1 MAVEINRLLDVVI
14 RENASDLHLTVG
26 RPPVIRLHGTLRS
39 LSLAELGPDDT
50 VAMMKSIASERH
62 QQELSERGGSDFGF
76 AYSEAARFRVSI
88 FRERGNVGLVLRLI
102 PSRLL
107 TFEEIGLPPI
117 VKDLCLRPRGMVLV
131 TGPTGCGKTTTL
143 ATMLDF
149 INTETA
155 CHIIT
160 VEDPIEYYHKHK
172 KSVVTQREILN
183 DVPAFD
189 EAIWRALRMDPDV
202 ILVGEMR
209 NIETIAAAITAAE
222 TGHMVFAT
230 LHTTGAAA
238 TVDRIIDAFPVNQ
251 QNQIRAQL
259 SVTLEAV
266 ISQSLCTKLDESGR
280 IAAFELMF
288 CTPAI
293 QNLIREAKT
302 FRIPS
307 FIQTGANQ
315 GMILLDDFLFNLWTQ
330 KTISFNEMIQKCQDA
345 DAVQNKVREY
355 TEELKRHQG
364 RQGRR

>member
-1 MAVEINRLLDVVI
+1 MGVEINKLLDVVI

-26 RPPVIRLHGTLRS
+26 RPPVIRLHGDLRS
-39 LSLAELGPDDT
+39 LSLAELTPTDT

-62 QQELSERGGSDFGF
+62 QQELAERGGSDFGF

-88 FRERGNVGLVLRLI
+88 FRERGHVGLVLRQI
-102 PSRLL
+102 PSKLL
-107 TFEEIGLPPI
+107 SFEEIGLPPV

-131 TGPTGCGKTTTL
+131 TGPTGSGKTTTL
-143 ATMLDF
+143 ATMIDF

-155 CHIIT
+155 KHIIT

-172 KSVVTQREILN
+172 KSVVTQREKGN
-183 DVPAFD
+183 DVPDFE
-189 EAIWRALRMDPDV
+189 EALWRALRMDPDV

-209 NIETIAAAITAAE
+209 NTETIAAAITAAE
-222 TGHMVFAT
+222 TGHLVFGT
-230 LHTTGAAA
+230 VHTTGAAQ

-266 ISQSLCTKLDESGR
+266 ISQSLCAKMDGSGR

-293 QNLIREAKT
+293 QNLIRDAKT

-307 FIQTGANQ
+307 FIQTGAQQ
-315 GMILLDDFLFNLWTQ
+315 GMILLDDFLFNLWAQ
-330 KTISFNEMIQKCQDA
+330 KLIAFNEMIQRCQDA
-345 DAVQNKVREY
+345 EAVQNKVRDY
-355 TEELKRHQG
+355 TEELKR
-364 RQGRR
+364 RQGRKR